1 MSREVDYMNKK
12 SKIILITVIILVI
25 AVCTTAGF
33 ALWTGALNPET
44 NVTLKA
50 GTPVE
55 IVFGSASEI
64 SEEISPGKTV
74 TATANI
80 NSVGK
85 ELNVTYKIKTV
96 RVKLSG
102 SDEFIDVTNRGLF
115 TMTTAGGAI
124 ISNEATHVTF
134 SFKMDSNVSADYV
147 KAEFEITVSAIG
159 NLRTA

>member
-1 MSREVDYMNKK
+1 MNRK
-12 SKIILITVIILVI
+12 SKIILITAIILVV
-25 AVCTTAGF
+25 AVCTTTGF
-33 ALWTGALNPET
+33 ALWTGSLNPET

-55 IVFGSASEI
+55 IVFGSASKI
-64 SEEISPGKTV
+64 TDEISPGKTV

-80 NSVGK
+80 NSIGK

-102 SDEFIDVTNRGLF
+102 SDEFVDVTNRGLF
-115 TMTTAGGAI
+115 TMTTAGGSVI
-124 ISNEATHVTF
+124 TNEATPVTF